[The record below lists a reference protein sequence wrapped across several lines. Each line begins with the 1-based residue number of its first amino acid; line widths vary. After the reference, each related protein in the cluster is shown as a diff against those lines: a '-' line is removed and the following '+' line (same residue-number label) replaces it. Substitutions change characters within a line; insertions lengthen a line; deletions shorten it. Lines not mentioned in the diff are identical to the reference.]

1 MHYSK
6 MKLAVGIFVVALAIT
21 LTMLLFFLLQEKGT
35 FDKRYTYYFNTPSAD
50 SFSVGMPLKFSGFE
64 IGVIDDISLRD
75 DGSVHMAFSVTQEN
89 QRWINESTVLTI
101 KKPLIGSAHIEVS
114 SGLEHTILAPKSTLK
129 ILISDDINGMISKLE
144 PVVEKM
150 THIIDNIDKITSYLA
165 KDDSDLMQTVVNI
178 NKFTKK
184 LADDRSL
191 LTSITGD
198 KASTQALIHS
208 LKQSDAL
215 VADMRKIMQSVNK
228 LTHSLDEKIITPS
241 ALGIE
246 ELNAILKDVKEKLDA
261 VDATVKSV
269 GSFDGELIE
278 FKENLDVSI
287 QKSNQIM
294 DKIDTLM
301 QNDAKEEVVL
311 P

>member
-1 MHYSK
+1 

>member
-1 MHYSK
+1 
-6 MKLAVGIFVVALAIT
+6 MKLAVGLFVIT
-21 LTMLLFFLLQEKGT
+21 LSIVLSTLLYLLLQEKGT
-35 FDKRYTYYFNTPSAD
+35 FDKRYTYYFNTPSAN
-50 SFSVGMPLKFSGFE
+50 SFTVGMPLKFSGFE
-64 IGVIDDISLRD
+64 IGVIDKISLRD

-89 QRWINESTVLTI
+89 QKWINESTILTI

-114 SGLEHTILAPKSTLK
+114 SGLKHSVLAPGSTLK

-144 PVVEKM
+144 PVVDKM

-165 KDDSDLMQTVVNI
+165 QDDSDLMQTVVNI
-178 NKFTKK
+178 NTFTKK
-184 LADDRSL
+184 LANDRSL

-198 KASTQALIHS
+198 KESTEVLIHS

-215 VADMRKIMQSVNK
+215 VSDMREIMKNINS
-228 LTHSLDEKIITPS
+228 LTISIDEKLVTPS
-241 ALGIE
+241 STGIL
-246 ELNAILKDVKEKLDA
+246 ELNAILKDIKQKLDA
-261 VDATVKSV
+261 VDETVKSV

-278 FKENLDVSI
+278 FKESIDVSI

-294 DKIDTLM
+294 DKIDSLM
-301 QNDAKEEVVL
+301 QDEQKEEILL